1 MIKNIFFDFDGV
13 LAESVNVKTEA
24 FRALYAPFGSEIADK
39 VVKWHEANGGVSR
52 FEKIKTWHQEYLGI
66 TLDELEISEW
76 AERFSNLAL
85 QGVLQAA
92 WVDGAI
98 EFLERESAAYRNWI
112 ISGTPDAEMKDIA
125 RLRGIDAYF
134 EGIHGSPKKKT
145 DWATEIIEHFE
156 LNPSDTVFIGD
167 ARSDY
172 EAAKACGL
180 HFILRSTMEN
190 QNLFP
195 DFHGHRLNDLTNLQP
210 ILMNL

>member
-1 MIKNIFFDFDGV
+1 MIRNIFFDFDGV

-24 FRALYAPFGSEIADK
+24 FRALYAPFGSDIADN

-66 TLDELEISEW
+66 TLTELEISEW
-76 AERFSNLAL
+76 ADRFSDLAL
-85 QGVLQAA
+85 QGVLQSA
-92 WVDGAI
+92 WVEGAV
-98 EFLERESAAYRNWI
+98 EFLEHESAAYRNWI

-125 RLRGIDAYF
+125 RLRGIERFF
-134 EGIHGSPKKKT
+134 EGVHGSPKKKT
-145 DWATEIIEHFE
+145 EWALEIIEHFG
-156 LNPSDTVFIGD
+156 LNPSETVFIGD

-195 DFHGHRLNDLTNLQP
+195 DFHGNRVDDLTNLQP
-210 ILMNL
+210 LLLHF